1 MFFSRKFVFIFSKKM
16 ESVPEF
22 VKIAKTAR
30 GLFYIA
36 KDDFIQPSSSFK
48 VGKLG
53 MSGKYATHD
62 LEPIHKNDNLV
73 CILEHC
79 KNPGNIGSVM
89 RNVDAFGIGVL
100 FIITDNPLWLRYFS
114 EIQIGRNPV
123 IPHEC
128 KRLHK
133 VLCTTSKGCNQ
144 WMKCNVF
151 ESTEKMIDFL
161 NLNHFTCL
169 ATSPHQYGLMNV
181 DLGKLEVQD
190 KKIAIWFGSE
200 SVGLS
205 KEAIDNCLYCVQ
217 IPIVGNVE
225 SLNLACSTAIVF
237 NRLSTIL
244 AKNCDKN
251 CDALNEDSDE

>member
-1 MFFSRKFVFIFSKKM
+1 M
-16 ESVPEF
+16 ESVPEI

-30 GLFYIA
+30 GLFYIT

-48 VGKLG
+48 VVPNSKH
-53 MSGKYATHD
+53 MRGKYEAQD
-62 LEPIHKNDNLV
+62 LDPIHKNENLV

-89 RNVDAFGIGVL
+89 RNVDAFGIGSL
-100 FIITDNPLWLRYFS
+100 FIITNNPLWLRYFS
-114 EIQIGRNPV
+114 EIQIGRNTV

-181 DLGKLEVQD
+181 DLDKLEVQD

-205 KEAIDNCLYCVQ
+205 KTAIDNCLYCVQ
-217 IPIVGNVE
+217 IPITGNVE

-237 NRLSTIL
+237 NRLSTML

-251 CDALNEDSDE
+251 CDDSNEDSDE